1 MGRLKEIF
9 HEVMQHFDIQI
20 IHKFFPKKNLQHIN
34 FYYTHHYMNKSIHLH
49 RQN

>member
-9 HEVMQHFDIQI
+9 HEVMQHFFIQI
-20 IHKFFPKKNLQHIN
+20 IHKFFQKKNLQHIN
-34 FYYTHHYMNKSIHLH
+34 FYYTHHNMNKSIHLH